1 MNELS
6 VLNVLFQK
14 VMHSPGFKR
23 AYWSLKLLNFMNC
36 DQSSSLW
43 TNCRILL
50 ESLWVNETQ
59 LRHLRRISE
68 LRGFTMSRMSKVFR
82 ISSKNGPLVLK
93 ERFFV
98 FFLEHN
104 EQICGIVGLS
114 LQNCPQIPRFLPMRP
129 KTLPTQLQEP
139 YISLSTAFTWSG
151 TSPIPEF
158 HNFLQTFHFHWSQHE
173 FQRPVQAKSTST
185 YQLKRVE
192 LFNRPQISFKF

>member
-82 ISSKNGPLVLK
+82 ISSKNGPLVLE

-98 FFLEHN
+98 FFWSTTNKFVESWAFLYKTALKFLDFSLWDPKLF
-104 EQICGIVGLS
+104 VLS
-114 LQNCPQIPRFLPMRP
+114 SRS
-129 KTLPTQLQEP
+129 PTFPFRLHSRDLAHP
-139 YISLSTAFTWSG
+139 PPLNFTISCKHFTFTDPSMSFRG
-151 TSPIPEF
+151 PCR
-158 HNFLQTFHFHWSQHE
+158 L
-173 FQRPVQAKSTST
+173 
-185 YQLKRVE
+185 
-192 LFNRPQISFKF
+192 NRRLLTN